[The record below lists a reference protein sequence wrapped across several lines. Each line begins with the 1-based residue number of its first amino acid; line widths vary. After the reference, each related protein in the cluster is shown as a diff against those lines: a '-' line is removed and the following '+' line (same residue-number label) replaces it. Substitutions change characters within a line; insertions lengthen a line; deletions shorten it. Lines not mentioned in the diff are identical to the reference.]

1 MIAECAS
8 FGGAVHVSVDKN
20 SADGNVYVKA
30 PTTSVAMACVNSLQ
44 GRWFSGITTVHN
56 LTTVQCPEIRRLQH
70 PYHHLPLVPLNTAVQ
85 YLLLCLNGGTL
96 FPNPT
101 WYSVLQSTKNIP
113 ANLHECK
120 WFPTLKDVCGN
131 TPVNTSDNTQA
142 WNWGV
147 TAKSATRYIICLD
160 SEKRFDIV

>member
-1 MIAECAS
+1 MYFGYHGFYGYHSNLFTESLSDVIAECAS

-101 WYSVLQSTKNIP
+101 
-113 ANLHECK
+113 
-120 WFPTLKDVCGN
+120 
-131 TPVNTSDNTQA
+131 
-142 WNWGV
+142 
-147 TAKSATRYIICLD
+147 
-160 SEKRFDIV
+160 